1 MSERAK
7 LRWRCRRGMKEL
19 DILLLRYL
27 EQCYDSASK
36 EEQRIFANLLE
47 LQDPRLFGYI
57 IGRETPTDAAIGDV
71 IDKLR
76 AFHHC

>member
-1 MSERAK
+1 MSEQAK

-19 DILLLRYL
+19 DVLLLRYL

-36 EEQRIFANLLE
+36 EEQRIFADLLE
-47 LQDPRLFGYI
+47 LQDPQLFGYI
-57 IGRETPTDAAIGDV
+57 IGRETPTDAAIDNV
-71 IDKLR
+71 IEKLR